1 MDPIQ
6 PISPAIQNLPA
17 VEPVHRRV
25 DPDEQ
30 RREQERRER
39 ERRRRERGG
48 SEPEPPEEDD
58 GRPHIDVSV

>member
-25 DPDEQ
+25 DADEQ

-39 ERRRRERGG
+39 ERRRREE
-48 SEPEPPEEDD
+48 EPETPEEDD

>member
-17 VEPVHRRV
+17 VEPVHRRA
-25 DPDEQ
+25 DPDQQ

-39 ERRRRERGG
+39 RRREHE
-48 SEPEPPEEDD
+48 EPETTEEDD
-58 GRPHIDVSV
+58 GRLHIDVSV